1 MIFQFLNKKTTYFIL
16 IFANLFAQDPI
27 ISVWYIGTRVAGGGP
42 YNHYIELFNPT
53 EDPINLSQYA
63 LIKGHG
69 QSNNVEQQAGWGNT
83 LSNSGV
89 SFNRLPNFI
98 LFPGQSYG
106 ISRDV
111 SHESLQNH
119 ADLILE
125 DEGVL
130 SISGDDA
137 VGLFKAEGNL
147 DEVLAATDSIP
158 IDCIGSPYEDPG
170 QSWQVSGV
178 IGPPNSTNTT
188 GYGVTRFAILT
199 RKPEVCYGNAGNWND
214 SRGCVTDSCTNW
226 LTDTPQTSYEES
238 EWDVHACFYPDVDG
252 NTGPGYEPETN
263 PNCDEDIL
271 VMESFSNTCD
281 LSENQSPVSNAGP
294 DQTTSYNQ
302 IVTLDGSVSADS
314 DGTISSYAWSQISGT
329 GVELSSPSEQITTFT
344 SPNIEG
350 NLVFSLVVVD
360 DQSASDSDTVI
371 VTVVNTNIDPVA
383 NAGEDQ
389 IVGVSESVTLDGS
402 SSSDSDGT
410 ISSYLW
416 SQISG
421 QAVTL
426 SAASEATTTFIA
438 PNQENILVFELL
450 VSDELGGASS
460 DTVSILVQNTTTS
473 IDGDFIPNKV
483 RLIGNYPNPF
493 NPKTEIVFEIIKRFE
508 VGVSIYNVYGQEI
521 WYKNLGELNRGFHR
535 VLWRGKDFQG
545 ESVVSGVYFYSI
557 TYGNKNL
564 ISKMSL
570 VK

>member
-1 MIFQFLNKKTTYFIL
+1 MILQSPYKKTIFFIL
-16 IFANLFAQDPI
+16 VSVNLFAQDPI

-53 EDPINLSQYA
+53 EEPINLSQYA

-137 VGLFKAEGNL
+137 VGLFKGEGNL

-252 NTGPGYEPETN
+252 NMGPGYEPETN

-302 IVTLDGSVSADS
+302 IITLDGSVSADS

-329 GVELSSPSEQITTFT
+329 GVELSSPSDQTTTFT
-344 SPNIEG
+344 SPSVEG
-350 NLVFSLVVVD
+350 DLVFRLVVID
-360 DQSASDSDTVI
+360 DQSASDSDTVTI
-371 VTVVNTNIDPVA
+371 SVVNTNIDPIA
-383 NAGEDQ
+383 IAGEDQ
-389 IVGVSESVTLDGS
+389 IISVGESVILDGS
-402 SSSDSDGT
+402 ASTDSDGT

-426 SAASEATTTFIA
+426 SAANEAITTFTA
-438 PNQENILVFELL
+438 PTQEDILVFELL
-450 VSDELGGASS
+450 VSDELGGSSS
-460 DTVSILVQNTTTS
+460 DTTSILIQNTTAS
-473 IDGDFIPNKV
+473 IDGKFFPDEV

-493 NPKTEIVFEIIKRFE
+493 NPKTEIVFEVIKRLE
-508 VGVSIYNVYGQEI
+508 VGVSIYNVYGQEV
-521 WYKNLGELNRGFHR
+521 WRKNLGKLDKGFHR
-535 VLWRGKDFQG
+535 APWRGKDIQG
-545 ESVVSGVYFYSI
+545 EPVVSGVYFYRVS
-557 TYGNKNL
+557 YGDKRL
-564 ISKMSL
+564 ISKMPL
-570 VK
+570 IK

>member
-1 MIFQFLNKKTTYFIL
+1 MIFQSLYKKTIYLIL
-16 IFANLFAQDPI
+16 ISVNLFAQDPI

-69 QSNNVEQQAGWGNT
+69 QSNNVEQQVGWGNT

-137 VGLFKAEGNL
+137 VGLFKAEGNI

-199 RKPEVCYGNAGNWND
+199 RKPEVCYGNSGNWND

-226 LTDTPQTSYEES
+226 LTDNPQTSYEES

-271 VMESFSNTCD
+271 VMESFSNTCE
-281 LSENQSPVSNAGP
+281 LSENQSPVSNAGL

-314 DGTISSYAWSQISGT
+314 DGTISSYMWSQIFGT
-329 GVELSSPSEQITTFT
+329 GVELSSPSEQTTTFT

-360 DQSASDSDTVI
+360 NQSASDSDTVTI
-371 VTVVNTNIDPVA
+371 SVINTNIDPIA
-383 NAGEDQ
+383 IAGEDQ
-389 IVGVSESVTLDGS
+389 IVGVSDPVTLDGS
-402 SSSDSDGT
+402 LSSDSDGT
-410 ISSYLW
+410 ISSYMW

-421 QAVTL
+421 QSVTL
-426 SAASEATTTFIA
+426 SVANEAITTFTA
-438 PNQENILVFELL
+438 PTQEDILVFELL
-450 VSDELGGASS
+450 VSDEFGGTSS
-460 DTVSILVQNTTTS
+460 DTTSILVQNTTAS
-473 IDGDFIPNKV
+473 IDGKLFPDEV

-493 NPKTEIVFEIIKRFE
+493 NPKTEIVFEVIKRLK
-508 VGVSIYNVYGQEI
+508 VAVSIYNVYGQEV
-521 WYKNLGELNRGFHR
+521 WRKNLGKLEKGFHR
-535 VLWRGKDFQG
+535 ALWNGKDIQG
-545 ESVVSGVYFYSI
+545 EPVVSGVYFYI
-557 TYGNKNL
+557 VYYGDKSL

>member
-1 MIFQFLNKKTTYFIL
+1 MILQSLYKKTTYFIL
-16 IFANLFAQDPI
+16 FSVNLFAQDPI

-53 EDPINLSQYA
+53 EDPINLNQYA
-63 LIKGHG
+63 LVKGHG
-69 QSNNVEQQAGWGNT
+69 QSNNVEQQTGWGNT

-137 VGLFKAEGNL
+137 VGLFKADGNL

-178 IGPPNSTNTT
+178 IGPANSTNTT
-188 GYGVTRFAILT
+188 AYGVTRFAILT

-252 NTGPGYEPETN
+252 NIGPGYEPETN

-281 LSENQSPVSNAGP
+281 LSENQSPVSNAGLN
-294 DQTTSYNQ
+294 QTTSYNQ
-302 IVTLDGSVSADS
+302 VVTLDGSASTDS

-329 GVELSSPSEQITTFT
+329 GVELSSPSEQTTIFT
-344 SPNIEG
+344 SPSVEG
-350 NLVFSLVVVD
+350 DLVFRLVVID
-360 DQSASDSDTVI
+360 DQSASDSDTI
-371 VTVVNTNIDPVA
+371 TISIVNTNINPIAVA
-383 NAGEDQ
+383 GGDQ
-389 IVGVSESVTLDGS
+389 VVGVSELVTLDGS
-402 SSSDSDGT
+402 ASTDPDGA

-426 SAASEATTTFIA
+426 SATNEATTTFTS
-438 PNQENILVFELL
+438 PTQEDILVFKLL
-450 VSDELGGASS
+450 VSDEFGGASS
-460 DTVSILVQNTTTS
+460 DTVSVIVQNTTAS
-473 IDGDFIPNKV
+473 IDGVLFPDEV
-483 RLIGNYPNPF
+483 RLVGNYPNPF
-493 NPKTEIVFEIIKRFE
+493 NPKTEIVFEVIKSLE
-508 VGVSIYNVYGQEI
+508 VGVSIYNVFGQEV
-521 WYKNLGELNRGFHR
+521 WRKNLGRLDKGFHR
-535 VLWRGKDFQG
+535 MLWGGKDIQG
-545 ESVVSGVYFYSI
+545 EPVVSGVYFYRVSF
-557 TYGNKNL
+557 GDKSL

>member
-1 MIFQFLNKKTTYFIL
+1 MIFQSLYKKTIYFIL
-16 IFANLFAQDPI
+16 INASLFAQDPI
-27 ISVWYIGTRVAGGGP
+27 ISVWYIGMRAQGTGP
-42 YNHYIELFNPT
+42 YNHYMELFNPT
-53 EDPINLSQYA
+53 NEPINLSQYA

-83 LSNSGV
+83 LGNSGV
-89 SFNRLPNFI
+89 SFNRLPNFV

-119 ADLILE
+119 ADLVFE
-125 DEGVL
+125 DECVL

-147 DEVLAATDSIP
+147 DEVLAVTDSIP

-170 QSWQVSGV
+170 SSWHVSGET
-178 IGPPNSTNTT
+178 GPPNSTGIT

-199 RKPEVCYGNAGNWND
+199 RKPEVCYGNAGNWNN

-238 EWDVHACFYPDVDG
+238 EWDVHACFYPDIDG
-252 NTGPGYEPETN
+252 FTGPGYEPETN

-281 LSENQSPVSNAGP
+281 LSENQSPVSNAGL

-329 GVELSSPSEQITTFT
+329 GVELSSPSEQTTTFT
-344 SPNIEG
+344 SPSVEG
-350 NLVFSLVVVD
+350 DLVFRLVVID
-360 DQSASDSDTVI
+360 DQSASDNDTVTI
-371 VTVVNTNIDPVA
+371 SIVNTNIDPIA
-383 NAGEDQ
+383 IAGEDQ
-389 IVGVSESVTLDGS
+389 IVGVNDFVTLDGS
-402 SSSDSDGT
+402 ASTDSDGT

-426 SAASEATTTFIA
+426 SAVNEAITTFTA
-438 PNQENILVFELL
+438 PTQEDILVFELL
-450 VSDELGGASS
+450 VFDEFGGTSS
-460 DTVSILVQNTTTS
+460 DTTSILIQNTTAST
-473 IDGDFIPNKV
+473 DGKLFPDEV

-493 NPKTEIVFEIIKRFE
+493 NPKTEIVFEVIKRLK
-508 VGVSIYNVYGQEI
+508 VGVSIYNVYGQEV
-521 WYKNLGELNRGFHR
+521 WRKNLGKLEKGFHR
-535 VLWRGKDFQG
+535 ALWNGKDIQG
-545 ESVVSGVYFYSI
+545 EPVVSGVYFYRVY
-557 TYGNKNL
+557 YGDKSL

>member
-1 MIFQFLNKKTTYFIL
+1 MFQLIYKKTVYYIL
-16 IFANLFAQDPI
+16 FSVNLFAQDPI

-98 LFPGQSYG
+98 LFPGQTYG

-119 ADLILE
+119 ADMILE

-137 VGLFKAEGNL
+137 VGLFKGEGTL

-158 IDCIGSPYEDPG
+158 IDCIGNPYEDPG

-178 IGPPNSTNTT
+178 VGPPNSTNTT

-226 LTDTPQTSYEES
+226 LTDIPQTSYEES

-271 VMESFSNTCD
+271 VMESYSNTCD
-281 LSENQSPVSNAGP
+281 LLENQAPISNAGL
-294 DQTTSYNQ
+294 DQTTSYGQ
-302 IVTLDGSVSADS
+302 VVTLDGSSSTDPDGAISA
-314 DGTISSYAWSQISGT
+314 YAWSQISGT
-329 GVELSSPSEQITTFT
+329 DIELGSVSEQITTFT

-350 NLVFSLVVVD
+350 DLVFRLVVLD

-371 VTVVNTNIDPVA
+371 VSVINTNVDPVA
-383 NAGEDQ
+383 IAGEDQ
-389 IVGVSESVTLDGS
+389 VVGFNDSVTLDGS

-421 QAVTL
+421 QAVAL
-426 SAASEATTTFIA
+426 NPASEAITTFIA
-438 PNQENILVFELL
+438 PDQENILVFELL
-450 VSDELGGASS
+450 VSDDLGGVSS
-460 DTVSILVQNTTTS
+460 DTVSILVQNTTAS
-473 IDGDFIPNKV
+473 VDGKLFPDEV

-493 NPKTEIVFEIIKRFE
+493 NPKTEIVFEMIKRLE
-508 VGVSIYNVYGQEI
+508 VGVSIYNVYGQEV
-521 WYKNLGELNRGFHR
+521 WSKNLGRLNKGFHKI
-535 VLWRGKDFQG
+535 LWGGKDNLG
-545 ESVVSGVYFYSI
+545 ETVVSGVYFYRVY
-557 TYGNKNL
+557 YGDKSL